1 MFVAFHE
8 AEKTISAER
17 LHQTLHCAKA
27 QLEIEIAVNCDSVFE
42 LSAAIICDQL
52 RAFSFCKIDIRIVN
66 QRCEIIV
73 REAAPH
79 SLEIGQIGLPVLDT
93 GILRLK
99 HTVQQ
104 TCRERLKASCGCL

>member
-1 MFVAFHE
+1 MFVAFDE
-8 AEKTISAER
+8 AEKTISPQR
-17 LHQTLHCAKA
+17 LHQALHRAKA

-73 REAAPH
+73 REAGPH
-79 SLEIGQIGLPVLDT
+79 SLEIDQIGVPVWDHD
-93 GILRLK
+93 ILRLK
-99 HTVQQ
+99 ITVYQN
-104 TCRERLKASCGCL
+104 CWERR